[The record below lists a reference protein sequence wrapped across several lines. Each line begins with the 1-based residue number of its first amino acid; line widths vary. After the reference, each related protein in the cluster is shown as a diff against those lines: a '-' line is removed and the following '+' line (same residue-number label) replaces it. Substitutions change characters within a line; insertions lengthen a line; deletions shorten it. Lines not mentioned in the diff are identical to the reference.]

1 MDILFAWDLNE
12 PPPSGHRLVS
22 SFLSGDI
29 PLFTVYIGKE
39 CVTGKTG
46 LHAEVDVDV
55 DVEEGA
61 GEVSTTM
68 MTDEEVTTA
77 VRTGNIVAVEVDM
90 MTLVVEGDQEDT
102 KIDTMVTVAVTVVD
116 MVEGPRRMLH
126 HLHTGSLP
134 LE

>member
-1 MDILFAWDLNE
+1 M
-12 PPPSGHRLVS
+12 
-22 SFLSGDI
+22 
-29 PLFTVYIGKE
+29 
-39 CVTGKTG
+39 TGKTG

-55 DVEEGA
+55 DVEEDA

-77 VRTGNIVAVEVDM
+77 VRTGSIVAVEVDM

-102 KIDTMVTVAVTVVD
+102 RIDTTVTVEATVVG
-116 MVEGPRRMLH
+116 MVEGLH
-126 HLHTGSLP
+126 HTLHHPHTGSLP